1 MKLSELIGL
10 GPVSID
16 VGSKKIENLAKGSQ
30 RGDQVAF
37 HR

>member
-1 MKLSELIGL
+1 MKVSELIGL

-16 VGSKKIENLAKGSQ
+16 VGSNKFENLAKGSQ
-30 RGDQVAF
+30 RGGQVAF

>member
-10 GPVSID
+10 GPASIGI
-16 VGSKKIENLAKGSQ
+16 GSKKFENLAKGSQ
-30 RGDQVAF
+30 RGGQIAF